1 MSRVSQMT
9 LLGGKYSYRRHLFIK
24 LLTSSVP
31 EYELNKD
38 LLVPLAPGFLLQSP
52 VPTRA
57 LFN

>member
-1 MSRVSQMT
+1 MT

-24 LLTSSVP
+24 MLTSSVP